1 MRIHYIGYAV
11 KDLENSIKEFEKLGY
26 KRVKNKV
33 IDKKRKV
40 VIQFVENGE
49 CLIELIA
56 PLNNESPITSI
67 LKKQGNS
74 PYHICYETDN
84 INCEINKLINNEFA
98 VITQLSEAPALDNKK
113 VVFLCKRNVGLIE
126 LLENESQKLY

>member
-1 MRIHYIGYAV
+1 MKIHHIGYAV
-11 KDLENSIKEFEKLGY
+11 KDLEGSIKEFEKLGY
-26 KRVKNKV
+26 SRVKNKV

-40 VIQFVENGE
+40 IIQFMKNRRH
-49 CLIELIA
+49 LIELIA
-56 PLNNESPITSI
+56 PLNKESPISNI

-84 INCEINKLINNEFA
+84 IDYEINKLIDNEFA

-113 VVFLCKRNVGLIE
+113 VIFLYKRNVGLIE
-126 LLENESQKLY
+126 LLGNESQKLN